1 MATYSQAERPLRIT
15 TVLGDDVLL
24 LGGFTGDEGVSRPFG
39 FTLDLRS
46 EDADIDP
53 KRMLRSPVTVT
64 IDAPGEERV
73 IHGLVRRFVQLG
85 RDGEFAAYRAEIV
98 PWLWFLSLSRR
109 SKIFQEQT
117 ALDIVEAVF
126 RELGHSDFQIR
137 CTKSYPKRE
146 YCVQY
151 RETDLNFVSRLLEEE
166 GIFYF
171 FEHADDKHTLVLA
184 DAPTAVKDCPG
195 QAKVR
200 AAAMAGTFQ
209 EEDVVLE
216 LEREHAVHAGKVTLR
231 SYDYLQPS
239 LRLESSVS
247 GDGDEEIYD
256 YSDDYTE
263 LDDGERLARIQL
275 EAEEATYEVVRGSGT
290 CRSFR
295 SGYRVELTGHYRSDA
310 NQAYHL
316 LSVHHTARGG
326 DFATGGRETFEYR
339 NVFEAVPHG
348 VPYRPPR
355 RADRPVVRGSQTAV
369 VVGKS
374 GEEIWVDKHGRVKV
388 QFHWDRD
395 GKKDEN
401 SSCWV
406 RVSSAWAGKNWGAIQ
421 LPRLGQE
428 VIVDFLEGN
437 PDRPIITGRVY
448 NAEQTP
454 PYALPSNQTQS
465 GVKSRS
471 SKGGGAD
478 NFNEIRFEDKKG
490 SEELFVHAEKDLVV
504 TAKNDERRTIG
515 HDRTTSIKRH
525 DERTVKEGDDTLAVE
540 QGNQTVTIKMGNQT
554 TTLDSGNQEITLK
567 MGNQTVTLKMGNQQT
582 NVKMGNV
589 TTKADLGKI
598 VNEAM
603 QGIELKVGQS
613 SLKIDQT
620 GVTIKGM
627 MVKVEGQIQTDI
639 KGMMMNM
646 TGDAMLKMRGGITMI
661 N

>member
-24 LGGFTGDEGVSRPFG
+24 LSGFTGEEGVSRPFG

-53 KRMLRSPVTVT
+53 ARLLRSAMTVT
-64 IDAPGEERV
+64 IAAPGEERV

-85 RDGEFAAYRAEIV
+85 RDGDLAAYRAEIV

-109 SKIFQEQT
+109 SKIFQDQT
-117 ALDIVEAVF
+117 VPDIVEAVF
-126 RELGHSDFQIR
+126 RDLGHSDFQIR
-137 CTKSYPKRE
+137 CTKTYPKRE

-151 RETDLNFVSRLLEEE
+151 RETDLTFVSRLLEDE

-200 AAAMAGTFQ
+200 ATAMAGTFQ
-209 EEDVVLE
+209 EDDVVLE

-295 SGYRVELTGHYRSDA
+295 SGYRFELTGHYRSDA

-326 DFATGGRETFEYR
+326 DFETGRQDTFEYR
-339 NVFEAVPHG
+339 NVFEAMPHG

-395 GKKDEN
+395 GNKDEN

-406 RVSSAWAGKNWGAIQ
+406 RVSSAWAGKNWGAVQ

-515 HDRTTSIKRH
+515 HDRTTSIQRH
-525 DERTVKEGDDTLAVE
+525 DTRTVKEGDDTLTVE
-540 QGNQTVTIKMGNQT
+540 QGNQAVTIKMGNQT
-554 TTLDSGNQEITLK
+554 TTLDAGNQELTLKSGNQTITLK
-567 MGNQTVTLKMGNQQT
+567 MGSQQT
-582 NVKMGNV
+582 NVKLGNV

-598 VNEAM
+598 ANEAM

-613 SLKIDQT
+613 SVKLDQT

-627 MVKVEGQIQTDI
+627 MVKIEGQIQTDI
-639 KGMMMNM
+639 KGLITNM
-646 TGDAMLKMRGGITMI
+646 TGDAMLKVRGGITMI